1 MFWLAFV
8 VAPLLIGFVLGA
20 FTKFPIRLLAL
31 PPLALA
37 CTYWIAV
44 GWYGDDYDI
53 GRSGLV
59 AFTGVLGGLVV
70 AVWVLGCGVGRLLRR
85 DFAAR

>member
-1 MFWLAFV
+1 MFWLLFV
-8 VAPLLIGFVLGA
+8 VAPLLIGLLFGA
-20 FTKFPIRLLAL
+20 FTRFPVRLLAL

-59 AFTGVLGGLVV
+59 VFTGAFAGAVV
-70 AVWVLGCGVGRLLRR
+70 SLWVLGCGVGRLLRTN
-85 DFAAR
+85 FAAR